1 MGSKEME
8 KVNLYLGDVR
18 EQIQK
23 IPDQSLIYW
32 DPNTTSTGLSTESF
46 VMIEELWDE
55 INRVAK
61 ENCRL
66 LVQAQQPVV
75 TEFMLKLENHYDTTW
90 YYINPPTG
98 GALNLGLIAKPITRV
113 EEVMVFTLKKNG
125 RKPMFNILEPYR
137 LLKTQRGTDKLVQ
150 MCPENY
156 LELEPDEFIKGKGLS
171 TSRPVSA
178 LEYLLQTYSNPESH
192 VLDLFMGSGS
202 MGVAALN
209 TQRVYSGI
217 DVNLDQ
223 FSFAAN
229 RISSYLQS
237 PNYRKRISKRYGKK
251 LTV

>member
-1 MGSKEME
+1 MK

-23 IPDQSLIYW
+23 IPDQSVDLIYW
-32 DPNTTSTGLSTESF
+32 DPDTDSTALSTESF

-61 ENCRL
+61 DNCRL

-90 YYINPPTG
+90 YYINPPSG
-98 GALNLGLIAKPITRV
+98 GGLNLGLIAKPLNRV
-113 EEVMVFTLKKNG
+113 QEIMVFTLKKNG
-125 RKPMFNILEPYR
+125 RKPVFNILEPYR
-137 LLKTQRGTDKLVQ
+137 ILKDYKGNAKPVQ

-156 LELEPDEFIKGKGLS
+156 LELEPDAFMKEKKMHG
-171 TSRPVSA
+171 SRPVSA

-192 VLDLFMGSGS
+192 VLDLFMGTGS

-209 TQRVYSGI
+209 TKRLYSGI
-217 DVNLDQ
+217 DVNTDQ
-223 FSFAAN
+223 FSLAAN

-237 PNYRKRISKRYGKK
+237 PNYRKRISNRYGKK